1 VRGKIRRGTWARWSD
16 LGGMSWVVAWVGWL
30 GFRGFGAGR
39 CVEIEPLLIRFQDAM
54 GGCRGG
60 LGSRE
65 EYLAF
70 GPPPPL
76 LKQEETPADNQRL
89 LHASCFGKKRE
100 LTRMLGWEGARGDES
115 QVPFRV

>member
-1 VRGKIRRGTWARWSD
+1 MRGKIRRGTWARWSD

-100 LTRMLGWEGARGDES
+100 LTRMLGWEGARDES